1 MNDNESQITHPN
13 VQGHNS
19 SNPQNNMI
27 PTIQTQP
34 TYTIEP
40 YNTLPQTF
48 VRPQL
53 SIEDRIAKIENDIA
67 DIKQALDMIKWRI

>member
-1 MNDNESQITHPN
+1 MNDYESQIT
-13 VQGHNS
+13 
-19 SNPQNNMI
+19 NP
-27 PTIQTQP
+27 QP
-34 TYTIEP
+34 TYTLET

-48 VRPQL
+48 VRPKL